1 MSKLALWEVMAFFW
15 LAFCFVLFC
24 FAEMAWHGL
33 GMEDTTDWA
42 GIWEWCLASI
52 DY

>member
-1 MSKLALWEVMAFFW
+1 MGGNGRVLAGVL
-15 LAFCFVLFC
+15 FCFVLFC

>member
-1 MSKLALWEVMAFFW
+1 MSKLALWEVMAFFGRR
-15 LAFCFVLFC
+15 FVLFC

-42 GIWEWCLASI
+42 GIWERCLANI